1 MAKKNKSQIKTKQI
15 STNFVISTI
24 SQVHV
29 TSGELLA
36 AAVPPAR
43 QQAAAESTINKQED
57 HPSAKSTSLLKNDL
71 LNPGC
76 LCSKTN
82 SNLQPFSVTTEVLD
96 EFKMGVWC
104 LRGTPNIEE
113 TMSEESDALWE
124 AYRELGVIE
133 DHQGTEEQCDSVE
146 KAVNKQLP
154 MDKGGTLE
162 LLWDESEDEKVH
174 LKQRTLKVCYTGC
187 SISKCFIRLKLWRDS
202 LRDLSYSR
210 QLYPN

>member
-1 MAKKNKSQIKTKQI
+1 MI
-15 STNFVISTI
+15 STLL
-24 SQVHV
+24 QVHV

-43 QQAAAESTINKQED
+43 QQAAAESTINEQED

-104 LRGTPNIEE
+104 LRGTPNIQE

-124 AYRELGVIE
+124 AYRDLGLIE
-133 DHQGTEEQCDSVE
+133 DHQGTEEQCDGVE
-146 KAVNKQLP
+146 KAVKKQLP

-162 LLWDESEDEKVH
+162 LLWEDEEVDQ
-174 LKQRTLKVCYTGC
+174 KQRTLKVCFTGC
-187 SISKCFIRLKLWRDS
+187 SISKCFIRLKLCGDS
-202 LRDLSYSR
+202 LHDLSYSR
-210 QLYPN
+210 QFYPN

>member
-1 MAKKNKSQIKTKQI
+1 MEYLYLKVYFT
-15 STNFVISTI
+15 
-24 SQVHV
+24 QVHV

-43 QQAAAESTINKQED
+43 QQAAAESTTNKQED
-57 HPSAKSTSLLKNDL
+57 RLSAKSASPLRSD

-113 TMSEESDALWE
+113 TASEESDALWE
-124 AYRELGVIE
+124 AYRDLGLIE

-162 LLWDESEDEKVH
+162 LLWDESEDEEVD

-187 SISKCFIRLKLWRDS
+187 SIS
-202 LRDLSYSR
+202 
-210 QLYPN
+210 